1 MKTIMRG
8 LLGGKCKTCLGNLYL
23 DLYADKGSEAKC
35 IMCGRP
41 AEVEEVPDFIL
52 AVVKHWKKKG
62 AHKKVKDLR

>member
-8 LLGGKCKTCLGNLYL
+8 LLKEKCSHCKTGNLYL
-23 DLYADKGSEAKC
+23 DLYDDKGSEAKC

-52 AVVKHWKKKG
+52 KEVRRRKKKG
-62 AHKKVKDLR
+62 AHKQLKI